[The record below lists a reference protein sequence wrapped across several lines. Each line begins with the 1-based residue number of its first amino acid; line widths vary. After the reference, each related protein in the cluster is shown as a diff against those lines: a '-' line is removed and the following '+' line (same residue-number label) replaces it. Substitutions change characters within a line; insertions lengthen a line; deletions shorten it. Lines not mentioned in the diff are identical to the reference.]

1 MSKNLEFQRRLQT
14 EYVKQRELEGAMLK
28 GARQFADDLNAA
40 REKDATEFFKEL
52 QDMKS
57 LPLDARRTAIMQ
69 ACVAKLYN
77 VGYREAAAFA
87 KQQMEE
93 GA

>member
-1 MSKNLEFQRRLQT
+1 MSNNLEFQRRLIVET
-14 EYVKQRELEGAMLK
+14 NKQREREGAMLA
-28 GARQFADDLNAA
+28 GAKQFADDLNKA
-40 REKDATEFFKEL
+40 RNKDAAEFLKEL

-57 LPLDARRTAIMQ
+57 LPLEARRTAIMQ
-69 ACVAKLYN
+69 ACITKLYN
-77 VGYREAAAFA
+77 VGYREAASFA